1 MNPFAFRILFM
12 VYVCVS
18 DGLSLCVSM
27 CSVHIYR
34 SCVCVSVCVPA
45 PKARAARARR
55 APLALRSPCFLR
67 SQRGQSCA
75 ACPLPGVR
83 AYELHDARELST
95 FVSQM
100 HPFSRAY
107 IYGFSLPYG
116 FTREISLTDTV
127 SHAHIE
133 TSSVTLTDSTH
144 TFCGTARDFSKRS
157 TRCRR
162 SLSGSSRRGSRRRR
176 RRRPTGSSS
185 QRRAPTE
192 ATWEEEMA
200 AAARA
205 AA

>member
-1 MNPFAFRILFM
+1 MTLPGWVGVRE
-12 VYVCVS
+12 
-18 DGLSLCVSM
+18 
-27 CSVHIYR
+27 
-34 SCVCVSVCVPA
+34 P
-45 PKARAARARR
+45 
-55 APLALRSPCFLR
+55 
-67 SQRGQSCA
+67 RGRLGGRYAKNVTICPTQACTTPGTQSCA